1 MSLKRIIR
9 DLMLYQQA
17 TYQQATYQQATY
29 QQATYQ
35 QATYQQAHIS
45 KPISASPYQQGFPLL
60 ICID

>member
-29 QQATYQ
+29 QQVPYQ

-45 KPISASPYQQGFPLL
+45 KPISARVSLADMVRLTY
-60 ICID
+60 IK